1 MAPPLG
7 DTPKIGNLAPFGSG
21 QNPNTS
27 LSQEALLD
35 PNAKII
41 PGSVLFACSMNAVR
55 SPIAEQLAKHLFPKS
70 FYIQSAG
77 VRAGEAD
84 PFAVSIL
91 EEMGLD
97 IGRHKPRT
105 FEDIED
111 SFFDL
116 IITLAPEA
124 HHRAMELTRDQA
136 VEVEYW
142 PTADPTLVQGSRT
155 LILDAYRAMRDG
167 LAERIKKRFTP

>member
-1 MAPPLG
+1 MAGLPPGLETSDPRG
-7 DTPKIGNLAPFGSG
+7 
-21 QNPNTS
+21 PNTPS
-27 LSQEALLD
+27 SAV
-35 PNAKII
+35 

-55 SPIAEQLAKHLFPKS
+55 SPVAELLAKHLVPGK

-77 VRAGEAD
+77 VHAGEPD
-84 PFAVSIL
+84 PFTSAIM

-97 IGRHKPRT
+97 LMRHRPRT

-124 HHRAMELTRDQA
+124 HHRALELTRDQA
-136 VEVEYW
+136 VDVEYW
-142 PTADPTLVQGSRT
+142 PTADPTLVQGSREH
-155 LILDAYRAMRDG
+155 ILEAYRSMRDG
-167 LAERIKKRFTP
+167 LATRIKARFPAR

>member
-1 MAPPLG
+1 MLG
-7 DTPKIGNLAPFGSG
+7 QS
-21 QNPNTS
+21 
-27 LSQEALLD
+27 
-35 PNAKII
+35 I
-41 PGSVLFACSMNAVR
+41 PGAVLFACSMNAVR
-55 SPIAEQLAKHLFPKS
+55 SPVAELLAKHLVPGK

-77 VRAGEAD
+77 VRAGEPD
-84 PFAVSIL
+84 PFTVAIM

-97 IGRHKPRT
+97 LAKHRPRT

-124 HHRAMELTRDQA
+124 HHRALEMTRDQA

-142 PTADPTLVQGSRT
+142 PTADPTLVQGSREP
-155 LILDAYRAMRDG
+155 ILEAYRSMRDG
-167 LAERIKKRFTP
+167 LAMRIKKRFGAL

>member
-1 MAPPLG
+1 MA
-7 DTPKIGNLAPFGSG
+7 APG
-21 QNPNTS
+21 
-27 LSQEALLD
+27 E
-35 PNAKII
+35 
-41 PGSVLFACSMNAVR
+41 PGAVLFACSMNAVR
-55 SPIAEQLAKHLFPKS
+55 SPIAELLAKHYFPTR

-84 PFAVSIL
+84 PFAVAVMQ
-91 EEMGLD
+91 EMGLEM
-97 IGRHKPRT
+97 GRHRPRT

-136 VEVEYW
+136 VDVEYW
-142 PTADPTLVQGSRT
+142 PTPDPTLVQGSRSA
-155 LILDAYRAMRDG
+155 ILDAYRSMRDG
-167 LAERIKKRFTP
+167 LADRIRRRFGGL

>member
-1 MAPPLG
+1 MPGLAPPG
-7 DTPKIGNLAPFGSG
+7 TGPGAA
-21 QNPNTS
+21 TV
-27 LSQEALLD
+27 
-35 PNAKII
+35 

-55 SPIAEQLAKHLFPKS
+55 SPVAELLAKHLVPGK

-84 PFAVSIL
+84 PFTVAIM

-97 IGRHKPRT
+97 LAKHRPRT

-124 HHRAMELTRDQA
+124 HHRALELTRDQA
-136 VEVEYW
+136 VDVEYW
-142 PTADPTLVQGSRT
+142 PTVDPTLVQGSREH
-155 LILDAYRAMRDG
+155 ILTAYRSMRDG
-167 LAERIKKRFTP
+167 LAKRITSRFSDL

>member
-1 MAPPLG
+1 MAGPAAGLE
-7 DTPKIGNLAPFGSG
+7 TF
-21 QNPNTS
+21 
-27 LSQEALLD
+27 D
-35 PNAKII
+35 PNGPNAPDSAT

-55 SPIAEQLAKHLFPKS
+55 SPVAELLAKHLVPGK

-77 VRAGEAD
+77 VRAGEPD
-84 PFAVSIL
+84 PFTVAIM

-97 IGRHKPRT
+97 LERHRPRT

-124 HHRAMELTRDQA
+124 HHRALELTRDQS
-136 VEVEYW
+136 VNVEYW
-142 PTADPTLVQGSRT
+142 PTADPTLVQGSREH
-155 LILDAYRAMRDG
+155 ILEAYRSMRDG
-167 LAERIKKRFTP
+167 LAARIKARFLPP

>member
-1 MAPPLG
+1 VVEHAPG
-7 DTPKIGNLAPFGSG
+7 DPFPDLPPGSPG
-21 QNPNTS
+21 QTMPGQTM
-27 LSQEALLD
+27 
-35 PNAKII
+35 

-55 SPIAEQLAKHLFPKS
+55 SPVAELLAKHLVPGK

-77 VRAGEAD
+77 VRAGEPD
-84 PFAVSIL
+84 PFTVAIM

-97 IGRHKPRT
+97 LAKHRPRT

-124 HHRAMELTRDQA
+124 HHRALEMTRDQA

-142 PTADPTLVQGSRT
+142 PTVDPTLVQGSREH
-155 LILDAYRAMRDG
+155 ILEAYRAMRDG
-167 LAERIKKRFTP
+167 LALRIKKRFVQD

>member
-1 MAPPLG
+1 MAEDVPGGTPP
-7 DTPKIGNLAPFGSG
+7 
-21 QNPNTS
+21 
-27 LSQEALLD
+27 D
-35 PNAKII
+35 PNASSLSAAM

-55 SPIAEQLAKHLFPKS
+55 SPIAELLAKHLVPGK

-77 VRAGEAD
+77 VRAGEPD
-84 PFAVSIL
+84 PFAVAIMA
-91 EEMGLD
+91 EMGLD
-97 IGRHKPRT
+97 LGRHRPRT

-124 HHRAMELTRDQA
+124 HHRALELTRDQS

-142 PTADPTLVQGSRT
+142 PTADPTLVQGSREH
-155 LILDAYRAMRDG
+155 ILQAYRAMRDT
-167 LAERIKKRFTP
+167 LAKRITERFGQG